1 MLHTA
6 QDLSYTTLASANSE
20 AEISS
25 LDLHKARA
33 AFNLCGFFVRVAS
46 SFTGGLRVEP
56 KGSPISLCVGTAN
69 ARSLPTKLAVWS
81 AGSKNL
87 LHKETAMH
95 DCIAHCP
102 VCGRKYPIPV
112 LGNLDQKVEIR
123 CVCRHTFRVGI
134 EELAVSQKLVSPA
147 LPAPVQNQKENVMEN
162 ELIPITAAAIG
173 GENKRTVNAKE
184 LHAFLEVGKDFSTW
198 IKDRITQYQFAED
211 LDYVKIDS
219 PKSGNQ
225 RGGDRRSIDY
235 YISLD
240 MAKEL
245 SMVERNEKGKQARQ
259 YFIQCEKQL
268 KVAQQQFAI
277 PQTLPEALRLAADLA
292 DKNAALEKKAKE
304 DAPKVEFCDKVVADN
319 EAMTITRA
327 AKLINYPPR
336 KLKDYIRQI
345 GWLYANSDTPMQ
357 STITSGYMVLR
368 FAHWTDNEGNA
379 VEKPYA
385 HITNK
390 GIFTLYRRMRRE
402 GLIEKNEQLELVA

>member
-1 MLHTA
+1 
-6 QDLSYTTLASANSE
+6 
-20 AEISS
+20 
-25 LDLHKARA
+25 
-33 AFNLCGFFVRVAS
+33 
-46 SFTGGLRVEP
+46 
-56 KGSPISLCVGTAN
+56 
-69 ARSLPTKLAVWS
+69 
-81 AGSKNL
+81 
-87 LHKETAMH
+87 MH
-95 DCIAHCP
+95 ECIAHCP
-102 VCGRKYPIPV
+102 VCGRKFPIPV

-123 CVCRHTFRVGI
+123 CVCGHTFRVGI
-134 EELAVSQKLVSPA
+134 EELAVSQKLISPA
-147 LPAPVQNQKENVMEN
+147 KPAPVQNQKENVMQN
-162 ELIPITAAAIG
+162 ELIPITAASIG
-173 GENKRTVNAKE
+173 GDHQQGVNARD
-184 LHAFLEVGKDFSTW
+184 LHAFLEVKAKFADW
-198 IKDRITQYQFAED
+198 IKNRISDFDFQENQ
-211 LDYVKIDS
+211 DYLTVSKILE
-219 PKSGNQ
+219 N
-225 RGGDRRSIDY
+225 GGRTKEY
-235 YISLD
+235 LLTLN

>member
-1 MLHTA
+1 MLHA
-6 QDLSYTTLASANSE
+6 APFSSYTFLASVNPE

-25 LDLHKARA
+25 LDWHKARA

-69 ARSLPTKLAVWS
+69 ARSLPTKLAVWL

-95 DCIAHCP
+95 ECIAHCP
-102 VCGRKYPIPV
+102 VCGRKFPIPV

-123 CVCRHTFRVGI
+123 CVCGHTFRVGI
-134 EELAVSQKLVSPA
+134 EELAISQKLVSPA

-162 ELIPITAAAIG
+162 ELINLMTASIG
-173 GENKRTVNAKE
+173 GEKQKGVSARD
-184 LHAFLEVGKDFSTW
+184 LHTFLEVKSRFNDW
-198 IKDRITQYQFAED
+198 IKNRISDFDFQENQ
-211 LDYVKIDS
+211 DYLTLTKKIV
-219 PKSGNQ
+219 SGGLAKEYFLTLN
-225 RGGDRRSIDY
+225 
-235 YISLD
+235 

-304 DAPKVEFCDKVVADN
+304 DAPKVEFCNKVVADN

-402 GLIEKNEQLELVA
+402 GLIEKNEQLELAA

>member
-1 MLHTA
+1 MTLQTA
-6 QDLSYTTLASANSE
+6 QDLSYTVLASVNPE

-25 LDLHKARA
+25 LDWSKAQA
-33 AFNLCGFFVRVAS
+33 AFSLRGFFVRDAFP
-46 SFTGGLRVEP
+46 FTGGLRVESSD
-56 KGSPISLCVGTAN
+56 SPITLDVGTAN
-69 ARSLPTKLAVWS
+69 ARSLPSKLAVWS

-87 LHKETAMH
+87 SKETAMH
-95 DCIAHCP
+95 ECIAHCP

-123 CVCRHTFRVGI
+123 CVCGHTFRVSI

-147 LPAPVQNQKENVMEN
+147 PAKIQKENVMEKA
-162 ELIPITAAAIG
+162 LINLTTASIG
-173 GENKRTVNAKE
+173 GEQQKGVSARD
-184 LHAFLEVGKDFSTW
+184 LHAFLEVKSRFNDWIANRIKDF
-198 IKDRITQYQFAED
+198 DFVENQ
-211 LDYVKIDS
+211 DYLTLTKKIV
-219 PKSGNQ
+219 SGGLAKEYLLTLN
-225 RGGDRRSIDY
+225 
-235 YISLD
+235 

-268 KVAQQQFAI
+268 KEIAQQQFAI

-292 DKNAALEKKAKE
+292 DKNAALESKVKA

-357 STITSGYMVLR
+357 STITTGYMVLR
-368 FAHWTDNEGNA
+368 FAHWTDCEGNA

-385 HITNK
+385 HITHK
-390 GIFTLYRRMRRE
+390 GIFALYQRMRRE
-402 GLIEKNEQLELVA
+402 GLIEKNEQLELAA